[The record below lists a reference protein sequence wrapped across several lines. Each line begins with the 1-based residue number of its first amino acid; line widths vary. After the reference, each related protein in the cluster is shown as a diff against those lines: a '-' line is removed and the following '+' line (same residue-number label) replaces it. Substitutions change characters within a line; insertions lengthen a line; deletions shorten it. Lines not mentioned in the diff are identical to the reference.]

1 MVRVTIPSIPTAASL
16 EYPPGFT
23 VHNKP
28 IQRSKLNH
36 CVRLTKYLDLTAA
49 SVSSGTTTPSSS
61 SSKFPSS
68 SSVRQSTSTSSSSS
82 ASFPLSTSISPSS
95 PSQAPLRPSTS
106 AKITTASH
114 QTVIIAATTAS
125 IAALI
130 LLLGLGFFIYCRRR
144 SRRNQL
150 DLITSQRRSILPE
163 NSTLAD
169 YSDKDWKDTV
179 RSTTGSGWP
188 SESQPTSP
196 VHRTFSNPL
205 PVDGLQLR
213 QSAQP
218 SSPSARAPHYTVRS
232 RASMTDV
239 YGFGQDVAWQEA
251 HYEDPLPIGSPA
263 RSADIR
269 IIPPTPLSD
278 ISHHDT
284 TTASATPLLRSPS
297 AASTV
302 SSQYSIASMPGR
314 LPDIAVPVGSNDIN
328 VPPTPAPAVI
338 HDALATDD
346 RDWIDCTRSSVAPP
360 HR

>member
-23 VHNKP
+23 VHTKP
-28 IQRSKLNH
+28 IQRTKLNH
-36 CVRLTKYLDLTAA
+36 CVRLTKYLNLTAA

-82 ASFPLSTSISPSS
+82 LSFPLSTSISPSS

-114 QTVIIAATTAS
+114 QTVIIAATTTS
-125 IAALI
+125 TAALI

-150 DLITSQRRSILPE
+150 DLITSQRRSFLPE
-163 NSTLAD
+163 NLTD
-169 YSDKDWKDTV
+169 YSDKDLKDTAC
-179 RSTTGSGWP
+179 STTGSGLP

-232 RASMTDV
+232 RASMTDI

-251 HYEDPLPIGSPA
+251 HYEDPLPIGGPA
-263 RSADIR
+263 HSADIR

-278 ISHHDT
+278 LSHHDT
-284 TTASATPLLRSPS
+284 TTASETPLLRSPS
-297 AASTV
+297 AVSSV

-314 LPDIAVPVGSNDIN
+314 LPYIAVPVGSRDIN
-328 VPPTPAPAVI
+328 VPPTPAPVVI
-338 HDALATDD
+338 HDVLATDD
-346 RDWIDCTRSSVAPP
+346 QDWINCTRSSEAPP

>member
-1 MVRVTIPSIPTAASL
+1 MAASL

-36 CVRLTKYLDLTAA
+36 CVRLTKYLNLTACIFRNDDTLILILKIPFL
-49 SVSSGTTTPSSS
+49 VFCTTIYVHFVVVFGE
-61 SSKFPSS
+61 FPSFHFNLAEYS
-68 SSVRQSTSTSSSSS
+68 KPGPVAPIYDNHRVDSCTHSPARFGVLHLLQTTFTPKPTRSYHLPT
-82 ASFPLSTSISPSS
+82 PLHPARKLDTG
-95 PSQAPLRPSTS
+95 R
-106 AKITTASH
+106 
-114 QTVIIAATTAS
+114 
-125 IAALI
+125 
-130 LLLGLGFFIYCRRR
+130 LLG
-144 SRRNQL
+144 
-150 DLITSQRRSILPE
+150 QRLE
-163 NSTLAD
+163 G
-169 YSDKDWKDTV
+169 YSAFHH
-179 RSTTGSGWP
+179 RFRP

-232 RASMTDV
+232 RASMIDV

-251 HYEDPLPIGSPA
+251 HYEDPLPIGGPA
-263 RSADIR
+263 HSADIR

-278 ISHHDT
+278 LNHHD

-314 LPDIAVPVGSNDIN
+314 LPYIAVPVGSNDIN